1 MSVVASTVSSVWVV
15 LFDDPQDLDS
25 LSVKQRFE
33 ELIRTTLAPK
43 DLITALYITN
53 STAHTIIPG
62 APASIFFS
70 DWNRLSPE
78 QLATPE
84 RMYDGSHPAA
94 PECQAIWYAVAQNR
108 LLLGDD
114 SDDIPVTILS
124 LCHKTH
130 PQADTAINA
139 IPGPIKQLTDTTT
152 SAPTTDD
159 SSAQQ
164 FAYTAYS
171 VQPSQPTAPP
181 SSRPDSD
188 AAKAKAQAEALQ
200 TSMNQLQ
207 ELLGM
212 SRDDAA
218 QVLGVTPKVPSAN
231 AARRSTTS
239 PSAAAS
245 ASSTIRRPH
254 VSPIK
259 PAASRKQSTAVAK
272 QPPSNTVAALLAIFS
287 LLALTAA
294 LGVQHLTELGISS
307 WPGFLNP
314 LMGAVSGE
322 PFPAILTAAFLN
334 LMLLVITGLPRHTWS
349 RVTTVLA
356 ADALYLVAG
365 NIRELTAMNHTI
377 DIQILVGPALLVF
390 LTLGILLRPWFGRQ
404 ATPYRISATSLRRK
418 RIRMGLTGAIS
429 WAVICMAGL
438 PPVILTRSMLMW
450 STAADN
456 TAQYGLMEL
465 YGHLIFTREWWV
477 GVLLLLIVAIL
488 YVLVALAV
496 SGLTYRGND
505 LAHVILGGI
514 AVFGIAIGLPILAQI
529 LMR

>member
-1 MSVVASTVSSVWVV
+1 MSAATSTVSSVWVV

-25 LSVKQRFE
+25 PSVRQRFE
-33 ELIRTTLAPK
+33 ELIRATLAPK
-43 DLITALYITN
+43 DLITALYITDD
-53 STAHTIIPG
+53 TAHTIIPG

-78 QLATPE
+78 QLSTPQ
-84 RMYDGSHPAA
+84 RMYDDSHPAA

-114 SDDIPVTILS
+114 SDDTPVTIMS

-139 IPGPIKQLTDTTT
+139 IPGPIKRLTDTTT

-159 SSAQQ
+159 SQ
-164 FAYTAYS
+164 FTYATYS
-171 VQPSQPTAPP
+171 VRPSQPTSPP

-188 AAKAKAQAEALQ
+188 AAKAKAEAEELQA
-200 TSMNQLQ
+200 SMKQLQ

-212 SRDDAA
+212 SRKDAA
-218 QVLGVTPKVPSAN
+218 QVLGVTLKAPSAN
-231 AARRSTTS
+231 ATRRSTATA
-239 PSAAAS
+239 PTTAP

-254 VSPIK
+254 ASPAK
-259 PAASRKQSTAVAK
+259 SAASRKQSAAVR
-272 QPPSNTVAALLAIFS
+272 QPPSNTVPILLAIFS
-287 LLALTAA
+287 LLALTVA

-314 LMGAVSGE
+314 LMGAVSGVSST
-322 PFPAILTAAFLN
+322 ILTAAFLN
-334 LMLLVITGLPRHTWS
+334 LMLLVIAGLPRHTWS

-356 ADALYLVAG
+356 ADALYLTAD
-365 NIRELTAMNHTI
+365 NMQELTVLNHTI
-377 DIQILVGPALLVF
+377 DVRFLVGPALLIF
-390 LTLGILLRPWFGRQ
+390 LAIGILLRPWFGRQ
-404 ATPYRISATSLRRK
+404 ATPCRISAAGLRRK

-429 WAVICMAGL
+429 WAVICIAGL
-438 PPVILTRSMLMW
+438 PPVILTRSMLM
-450 STAADN
+450 SPAADN

-477 GVLLLLIVAIL
+477 GVLLLLIMAIL
-488 YVLVALAV
+488 YVLTALAV

-505 LAHVILGGI
+505 LAHVIVGSIAAVGI
-514 AVFGIAIGLPILAQI
+514 IDGLPFLAPI